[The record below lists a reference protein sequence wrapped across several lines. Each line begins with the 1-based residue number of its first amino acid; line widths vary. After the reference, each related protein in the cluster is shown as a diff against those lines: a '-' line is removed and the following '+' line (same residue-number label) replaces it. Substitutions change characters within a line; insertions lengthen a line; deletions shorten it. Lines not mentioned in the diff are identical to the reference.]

1 MINNTIILDDIN
13 EIINNSTS
21 SIPFLKNKSILI
33 TGANGM
39 LSSYLVATFLKLNQ
53 NLNTNIKIYALVR
66 NKEKFYSKMGISQ
79 EDNITVIEQDICKKI
94 DLEEKIDIIFHF
106 ASSSNPQTIL
116 NSPIDII
123 KANTLGTYNVLEF
136 SKKNKSYVV
145 FSSTREIYGK
155 TNELEAI
162 KETDY
167 GILDPSDLRSCY
179 PESKRMAENMMI
191 CYNYQYNIPYCILRI
206 AHSYGPGMIIN
217 NDGRI
222 MADLIG
228 NIVNRQ
234 DIILKSKG
242 EAVRTY
248 TYVSDAINAMFNILL
263 NSKDMVY
270 NIADEDSKTSIRELA
285 ETLVNIYPERNL
297 KLVFDIPE
305 QDKNNGCAAFTLGI
319 LSTDKIRNELGWRP
333 KYSIY
338 DGFKRT
344 VDYIESEMQKEKP
357 KELKLTNN

>member
-66 NKEKFYSKMGISQ
+66 NKEKFYSKMGIFQ
-79 EDNITVIEQDICKKI
+79 EENITVIEQDICKKI

-116 NSPIDII
+116 NFPIDII

-242 EAVRTY
+242 EAKRSFC
-248 TYVSDAINAMFNILL
+248 YVSDAITGVLIAM
-263 NSKDMVY
+263 SKEKNQIYNLSNEKEEITIKELANLMSSMYKDKQISVIY
-270 NIADEDSKTSIRELA
+270 NIPKEQSKGYVS
-285 ETLVNIYPERNL
+285 
-297 KLVFDIPE
+297 
-305 QDKNNGCAAFTLGI
+305 
-319 LSTDKIRNELGWRP
+319 
-333 KYSIY
+333 
-338 DGFKRT
+338 FKRT
-344 VDYIESEMQKEKP
+344 PLDTSKIEKHGWIP
-357 KELKLTNN
+357 KVKLQEGITKTVQFFENINHY

>member
-66 NKEKFYSKMGISQ
+66 NKEKFYSKMGIFQ
-79 EDNITVIEQDICKKI
+79 EENITVIEQDICKKI

-242 EAVRTY
+242 EAKRSFC
-248 TYVSDAINAMFNILL
+248 YVSDAITGVLIAM
-263 NSKDMVY
+263 SKEKNQIYNLSNEKEEITIKELANLMSSMYKDKQISVIY
-270 NIADEDSKTSIRELA
+270 NIPKERSKGYVS
-285 ETLVNIYPERNL
+285 
-297 KLVFDIPE
+297 
-305 QDKNNGCAAFTLGI
+305 
-319 LSTDKIRNELGWRP
+319 
-333 KYSIY
+333 
-338 DGFKRT
+338 FKRT
-344 VDYIESEMQKEKP
+344 PLDTSKIEKHGWTP
-357 KELKLTNN
+357 KVKLQEGITKTVQFFENIKHY